1 MHYYFLAANRGQN
14 SPYYFAANAALHLA
28 MIYEAEHDFPHAR
41 NFYRLCLDMKEEEY
55 KSGIDNQARDGLKR
69 MK

>member
-1 MHYYFLAANRGQN
+1 
-14 SPYYFAANAALHLA
+14 
-28 MIYEAEHDFPHAR
+28 MIYEAQHDFSHAR